1 MLRFFFGST
10 EFKRE
15 VDMNTASLEID
26 MVDLENDLSDRS
38 LFILA
43 VGREIRRQRK
53 SRGMTG
59 KELALRLNVSQ
70 QQVSRYEC
78 GVCHI
83 SVDTLIHILAI
94 FHISIDEFF
103 KPVFMTAFENGD
115 SFIENNHYRIFLS
128 LINCEEEEKI
138 KNYLPFI

>member
-1 MLRFFFGST
+1 
-10 EFKRE
+10 
-15 VDMNTASLEID
+15 MNTTSLEID
-26 MVDLENDLSDRS
+26 MIDLKNELSDRS

-78 GVCHI
+78 GVCHV

-94 FHISIDEFF
+94 FHVSIDEFF
-103 KPVFMTAFENGD
+103 KPVFRAAFEKKD
-115 SFIENNHYRIFLS
+115 TFIENNHYRTFLS
-128 LINCEEEEKI
+128 LISFEEEEKI
-138 KNYLPFI
+138 KNYLPFV